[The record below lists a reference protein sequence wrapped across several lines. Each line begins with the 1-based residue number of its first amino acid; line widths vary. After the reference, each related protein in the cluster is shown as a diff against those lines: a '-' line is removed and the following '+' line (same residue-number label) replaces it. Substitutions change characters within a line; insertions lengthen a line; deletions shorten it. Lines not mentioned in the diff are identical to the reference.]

1 MANRKIVKI
10 KRSTKYSDRIIVYLD
25 DKSVFRIPEDV
36 FVLNPLQVDDEV
48 SIETIESYGKKMRLQ
63 EAKDAGYRLL
73 GFRMRSIAEMR
84 KRLKE
89 KDFIEDGIDYVV
101 NQMIDLKYLDD
112 NAFGKAFVREKVK
125 NKKIGPMALRSDLI
139 PHFLPSDLVDRLIRD
154 IYTEFDPHELIAAH
168 LKKRGI
174 KREEPLDQKSQKRM
188 NDFLARKGFYWDSIR
203 EVYLE
208 WGLI

>member
-1 MANRKIVKI
+1 MANRKIIRI
-10 KRSTKYSDRIIVYLD
+10 KRSTKYSDRIIVHLD

-48 SIETIESYGKKMRLQ
+48 STETIESFGKKMRLQ

-73 GFRMRSIAEMR
+73 G
-84 KRLKE
+84 KRQ
-89 KDFIEDGIDYVV
+89 
-101 NQMIDLKYLDD
+101 NQMIDLKYLND

-154 IYTEFDPHELIAAH
+154 IYTEFDPHELIEAH

-208 WGLI
+208 WGLM

>member
-10 KRSTKYSDRIIVYLD
+10 KRSTKYSDRIIVYLN
-25 DKSVFRIPEDV
+25 DKSVFRVPEDV
-36 FVLNPLQVDDEV
+36 FILNPLQVDDEV
-48 SIETIESYGKKMRLQ
+48 STETIESYGKKMRLQ

-89 KDFIEDGIDYVV
+89 KDFIEDEIDYVV

-125 NKKIGPMALRSDLI
+125 NKKIGPIALRSGLI

-154 IYTEFDPHELIAAH
+154 IYTEFDPHELIEFH